1 MTGGSLD
8 KLVHSKKKKQ
18 TLHESLKFSR
28 KIGLL
33 LDVVKGL
40 LCLHGSNPVIV
51 HRDLKPGVSY
61 FFNF

>member
-18 TLHESLKFSR
+18 KLHASLKFSR
-28 KIGLL
+28 KIELL

-40 LCLHGSNPVIV
+40 LYLHGLNPVIV

-61 FFNF
+61 FRIF